1 MPPGEDNAGL
11 VHRMSGAALLL
22 GCGAAEADNRVAIV
36 IGNGAYRNVERLPNT
51 LNDANDIAASL
62 ERLGFKVNKIV
73 NATYED
79 MRRWFLDFG
88 RRAHDADMAIV
99 YFAGHGIEVAG
110 ENWLIPIDAK
120 LESDTDVEHEAI
132 ALRSVVN
139 TVGNTTKLGLV
150 ILDAC
155 RNNPFAA
162 TMQRKLRMRSA
173 VARGFARIEP
183 SDNVLVAYAA
193 KDGTTAGDGTGR
205 NSPFTGA
212 LVRHIETPGLEINL
226 LFRTVRDDVMSVTQ
240 REQQPYLYG
249 SLSKELIYLKAPA
262 PGGPVPSG
270 LPTPD
275 ELLWS
280 TIRDSSAPALFE
292 EFVRRFPQSSRAAE
306 ARRRLEEI
314 RLAQTAAATPPVRP
328 AVPCGPG
335 PAVGVPVSRPAK
347 PLSASEECALKPL
360 DVFKECDKC
369 PEMVTIPAGPFH
381 DGVARKRA

>member
-1 MPPGEDNAGL
+1 M
-11 VHRMSGAALLL
+11 
-22 GCGAAEADNRVAIV
+22 
-36 IGNGAYRNVERLPNT
+36 
-51 LNDANDIAASL
+51 
-62 ERLGFKVNKIV
+62 GFKVNKIV

-79 MRRWFLDFG
+79 MRRSFLDFG

-99 YFAGHGIEVAG
+99 YFAGHGIEAAG
-110 ENWLIPIDAK
+110 ENWLIPIDAR

-139 TVGNTTKLGLV
+139 TVGNTTRLGLV

-212 LVRHIETPGLEINL
+212 LVRHIETPGIEINL

-249 SLSKELIYLKAPA
+249 SLSKELIYLKGSGPRRTGPVRVAHSRRIVVEHDPRFLGAHAVRGIRAQVPAEFARGRSAQAARGDQANPDCGRHA
-262 PGGPVPSG
+262 PGAAGRALRAWTG
-270 LPTPD
+270 G
-275 ELLWS
+275 
-280 TIRDSSAPALFE
+280 RDPCFAPRQAAIGE
-292 EFVRRFPQSSRAAE
+292 RGMRAQA
-306 ARRRLEEI
+306 ARRVQGMR
-314 RLAQTAAATPPVRP
+314 
-328 AVPCGPG
+328 
-335 PAVGVPVSRPAK
+335 
-347 PLSASEECALKPL
+347 
-360 DVFKECDKC
+360 
-369 PEMVTIPAGPFH
+369 
-381 DGVARKRA
+381 